1 MDKKGIKKIF
11 MIILIAVIM
20 IGVASLLPDHV
31 VENYMLPIISG
42 MFLSSAIGKAP
53 DLLINQILH
62 VIVFLPLFILYVY
75 FISLSAGLAYIAYN
89 CYLESKYIHSISYF
103 IEKLKMR
110 LKIDTP
116 IYYII
121 L

>member
-1 MDKKGIKKIF
+1 MDKKRMKKVFIIISITVL
-11 MIILIAVIM
+11 MISAAL
-20 IGVASLLPDHV
+20 LLPDHV

-75 FISLSAGLAYIAYN
+75 FISLSAGLAYIAGILLQKGVY
-89 CYLESKYIHSISYF
+89 
-103 IEKLKMR
+103 KLTGVG
-110 LKIDTP
+110 IFYQTN
-116 IYYII
+116 
-121 L
+121 